1 MGALFPTTEALLR
14 VLIKKIF
21 QEDRGF
27 QVGFPDN
34 MAKGAADQD
43 SAYQLPSLPKAK

>member
-21 QEDRGF
+21 PKTEGF
-27 QVGFPDN
+27 QMGFHN
-34 MAKGAADQD
+34 
-43 SAYQLPSLPKAK
+43 SKAKETGD